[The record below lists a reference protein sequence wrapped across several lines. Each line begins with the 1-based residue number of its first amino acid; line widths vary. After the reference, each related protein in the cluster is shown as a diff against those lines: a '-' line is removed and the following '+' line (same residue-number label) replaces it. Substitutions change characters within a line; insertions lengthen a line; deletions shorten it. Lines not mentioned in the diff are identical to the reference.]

1 MIIRKPYCKAIGCT
15 RKCVDLF
22 TSLISLH
29 VIYHDAEERSYC
41 PDRCIVLGCLNASA
55 WTECLPGQAECI
67 GRTFHGHIIQARLQE
82 LLQTMLGDQYQGVRV
97 LLPQTID
104 RTTSWSSVEAP
115 PKVDSQMVLGLYH
128 VVRLG
133 SEQTNLGH
141 CKIDI
146 NWADDRRRM

>member
-1 MIIRKPYCKAIGCT
+1 
-15 RKCVDLF
+15 
-22 TSLISLH
+22 
-29 VIYHDAEERSYC
+29 
-41 PDRCIVLGCLNASA
+41 
-55 WTECLPGQAECI
+55 
-67 GRTFHGHIIQARLQE
+67 
-82 LLQTMLGDQYQGVRV
+82 MLGDQYQGVRV

-141 CKIDI
+141 CQIDI